1 MQHCNLN
8 LKKLEL
14 SIKKCKKCPN
24 LVKGRTQA
32 VSGYGDSEAKVL
44 FVGLAPGR
52 EGADLTG
59 VPFTKDNSGVLFQEM
74 LIRIGLSEE
83 KDPKNEKPM
92 LKKAFVTNIVK
103 CNPKRWDK
111 SGRVRNRNPTR
122 KEIENCR
129 HFLEKEL
136 GTLNPKI
143 IVPLGK
149 ESAKWI
155 CRELNVNCLSPW
167 KKEIRIGGVVI
178 FPMYHPAFIIRGGG
192 RQKYTKQE
200 YQKDF
205 ERLSR
210 TIT

>member
-1 MQHCNLN
+1 MGF
-8 LKKLEL
+8 KKIESEIKCCRKCSEL
-14 SIKKCKKCPN
+14 AES
-24 LVKGRTQA
+24 RTQA
-32 VSGYGDSEAKVL
+32 VPGYGDLEGKVF

-59 VPFTKDNSGVLFQEM
+59 VPFTRDDSGVLFQEM

-103 CNPKRWDK
+103 CNPKKWDK

-129 HFLEKEL
+129 HFLKKEL
-136 GTLNPKI
+136 RTLDSKI

-149 ESAKWI
+149 ESTKWVCKELGAI
-155 CRELNVNCLSPW
+155 CPSPW
-167 KKEIRIGGVVI
+167 RRETRIGSVVI

-210 TIT
+210 TIA

>member
-1 MQHCNLN
+1 MS
-8 LKKLEL
+8 LEE
-14 SIKKCKKCPN
+14 IKKRVKSCRKCPD
-24 LVKGRTQA
+24 LIKSRTQA
-32 VSGYGDSEAKVL
+32 VPGYGDIKAKVL
-44 FVGLAPGR
+44 FIGLAPGR

-59 VPFTKDNSGVLFQEM
+59 VPFTRDDSGVLFQEM

-136 GTLNPKI
+136 KILNPRV

-149 ESAKWI
+149 ESTKWI
-155 CRELNVNCLSPW
+155 CKNLGKICPSPW
-167 KKEIRIGGVVI
+167 RREIKVRDVMI
-178 FPMYHPAFIIRGGG
+178 FPMYHPAFVIRGGG

-200 YQKDF
+200 YQKNF

-210 TIT
+210 TIA